1 MAAIKSNSKVS
12 QHVRSN
18 SFPTAPHPIV
28 SQFEEHLNR
37 LKSSDSA
44 SSSSS
49 SSLSHKLSGLQDLKD
64 SCDRLLQLSTSQQ
77 VLAKD
82 CTKKWVDELLDGSL
96 WLLDICTTAK
106 DCLAQS
112 KESVYEVRSALRRRG
127 AEAAI
132 FTAGAA
138 NYLASRKNVKKAIQ
152 NALRDIKGIR
162 NDLIVSSAARE
173 NDMLSMMKEAES
185 VTVSTLESLL
195 CFMSDPKGRSKQSR
209 WSAISKL
216 MQPKKVAGDSH
227 EMVTNEFE
235 KVDSTLK
242 SLISQ
247 QKHASTDNLQGD
259 LESLEMCIEDLKIGV
274 ASLSRKLIRNRVS
287 LLNIFNY

>member
-1 MAAIKSNSKVS
+1 MAAFKSNSKVS

-18 SFPTAPHPIV
+18 SFPTSPHPIV
-28 SQFEEHLNR
+28 SQFEEHLSR
-37 LKSSDSA
+37 LKPADSA

-49 SSLSHKLSGLQDLKD
+49 SLRHKLSGLQDLKD
-64 SCDRLLQLSTSQQ
+64 SCDKLVQLSTTQQ
-77 VLAKD
+77 VLAQD
-82 CTKKWVDELLDGSL
+82 CTQKWVDELLDGSL
-96 WLLDICTTAK
+96 RLLDICTIAK

-152 NALRDIKGIR
+152 IALRDIKGIR
-162 NDLIVSSAARE
+162 NGLIVSSAARE
-173 NDMLSMMKEAES
+173 NDMLSMLKEAES

-195 CFMSDPKGRSKQSR
+195 CFISDPKGRLKQSR
-209 WSAISKL
+209 WCAISKL
-216 MQPKKVAGDSH
+216 MQPKKVACDSH
-227 EMVTNEFE
+227 ETVKNEFE
-235 KVDSTLK
+235 KVDSALK

-247 QKHASTDNLQGD
+247 KKHSSTDSVQGD
-259 LESLEMCIEDLKIGV
+259 LENLEMCIEDLEIEV
-274 ASLSRKLIRNRVS
+274 ECLSRKLLRNRVS
-287 LLNIFNY
+287 FLNIFNN